1 MEAIMS
7 KRKYKRNRF
16 HCFVVFCAVFGF
28 ALASALS
35 LYAGIGTVRLGTS
48 FFGKSFLDLHKT
60 STFWGIA
67 VSAVALVI
75 TCYFVILAK
84 EAHRMERE
92 ISKSINDMI
101 SESKEKLET
110 LFSESRGRL
119 ETLFSECRE
128 QLERLEE
135 LYRNLEASG
144 NNLAISLWDSYTM
157 QYNQYLYMNEDEN

>member
-1 MEAIMS
+1 MS

-110 LFSESRGRL
+110 LFSEYR
-119 ETLFSECRE
+119 
-128 QLERLEE
+128 ERLELLDE

-157 QYNQYLYMNEDEN
+157 QYNLLYMNEDEN